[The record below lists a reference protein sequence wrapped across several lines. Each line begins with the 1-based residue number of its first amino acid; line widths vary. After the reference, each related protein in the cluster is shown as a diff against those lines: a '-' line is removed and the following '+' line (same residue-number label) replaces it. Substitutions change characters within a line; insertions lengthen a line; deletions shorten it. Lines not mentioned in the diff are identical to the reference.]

1 MQKYSEKKSCYN
13 KKNIDKYV
21 TKTRDQKATTKNI
34 YSNHLLVPES
44 ILILTYNGNL
54 FHFPSKNKKFYSFYF
69 LNFVLNACVF
79 GYR

>member
-54 FHFPSKNKKFYSFYF
+54 FHFPSKKQEILFILFF
-69 LNFVLNACVF
+69 
-79 GYR
+79 